1 MKSIGLACVGGG
13 TKAASNIGVIK
24 AFRENGIEISAISG
38 TSIGSI
44 VALMYSLRLF
54 NR

>member
-1 MKSIGLACVGGG
+1 MKKVGLACVGGG

-24 AFRENGIEISAISG
+24 ALQENNIDISAVSG

-44 VALMYSLRLF
+44 VAVMYALRF
-54 NR
+54 

>member
-13 TKAASNIGVIK
+13 IKAASNIGVIK
-24 AFRENGIEISAISG
+24 AFQDNGIELSAVSG

-44 VALMYSLRLF
+44 VALMYALRI
-54 NR
+54 